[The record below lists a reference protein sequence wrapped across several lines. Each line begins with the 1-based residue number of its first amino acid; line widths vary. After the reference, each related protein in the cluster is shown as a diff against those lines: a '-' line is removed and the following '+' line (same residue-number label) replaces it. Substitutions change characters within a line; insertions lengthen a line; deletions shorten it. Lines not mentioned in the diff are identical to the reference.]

1 MKRLTLGAALALVA
15 AAIASATGQGEAGS
29 GAGADAAP
37 AAMGKYAEAPMLAA
51 LVAAGSLPPV
61 DERLPLE
68 PLVVEP
74 IEAIGTYGGSLAVQI
89 SNPRGWEPG
98 VEGVSEP
105 LIGYDY
111 ATGDTLLPNLAASWD
126 LAEDGMTPHP
136 APARRGA
143 LVGR

>member
-1 MKRLTLGAALALVA
+1 MKRLTLGAALALA
-15 AAIASATGQGEAGS
+15 AAVFASATGQEDAGS
-29 GAGADAAP
+29 AAGTAP
-37 AAMGKYAEAPMLAA
+37 AAMGKYSEAPMLAA
-51 LVAAGSLPPV
+51 LVAAGTLPPV

-68 PLVVEP
+68 PVVVEP

-111 ATGDTLLPNLAASWD
+111 ATGDTLLPNLAAS
-126 LAEDGMTPHP
+126 
-136 APARRGA
+136 
-143 LVGR
+143 